1 MQCHKAK
8 FDGNLLKR
16 GFWIYLYVIR
26 QGEEE
31 IFYVGRTGDS
41 SSANAGSPFERLT
54 GHLNRKL
61 TAKSAAMLNQLTK
74 YGFDVEKCSFELF
87 AFGPI
92 HPEQKDFERHKVYR
106 DILAALERAVATELK
121 KRGYT
126 VIGTHGSK
134 TECATELLS
143 QVLGHED
150 FIWKSLN

>member
-8 FDGNLLKR
+8 IDGNLLKR
-16 GFWIYLYVIR
+16 GFWIYLYVIK
-26 QGEEE
+26 QGQKE

-54 GHLNRKL
+54 GHLNRKF
-61 TAKSAAMLNQLTK
+61 TAKSAAMLRQLTK
-74 YGFDVEKCSFELF
+74 YGFNVEKCTFELF

-106 DILAALERAVATELK
+106 DILASLEKAIAAELG

-126 VIGTHGSK
+126 VVGTHSSK
-134 TECATELLS
+134 VECSPELLS
-143 QVLGHED
+143 LVLEHEE
-150 FIWKSLN
+150 FIWRSLG